1 MTYKIAIVGLGKIA
15 TDQHL
20 PCISKNKKFKL
31 VATVS
36 RNAKLDDVPHFTSLA
51 DLIKSKVK
59 VDCVALC
66 TPPAVRLQMAREAM
80 DAGFDVLIEKPP
92 TPTMGEMLAM
102 VDHAKKRRRV
112 LYATWHSRYNEA
124 LDMAKKKLKGKKVS
138 FLRITWKEDV
148 NKWHPGQE
156 WIAQPGGFG
165 VFDPGINALSAVTKI
180 MPEPLYVESSQIEV
194 PENWSTPIGVEIKFK
209 FGDGRAADLSAE
221 FDWRQRGE
229 QTWNIDLKTTDGM
242 EMNFTNGGSVLSI
255 NGKLVIKAKLEEYEM
270 IYAKFAKLL
279 KARKSEADATPL
291 QLVCDAY
298 MLAKPKVVAK
308 FAWDA

>member
-15 TDQHL
+15 TDQHV
-20 PCISKNKKFKL
+20 PCIRKNKKFKL

-36 RNAKLDDVPHFTSLA
+36 RHASLPDVPHFTSLSE
-51 DLIKSKVK
+51 LIASKVK

-66 TPPAVRLQMAREAM
+66 TPPSVRLAMAREAL
-80 DAGFDVLIEKPP
+80 DAGLDVLIEKPP
-92 TPTMGEMLAM
+92 TPTVGEMQAM
-102 VDHAKKRRRV
+102 IQHAKKRKRV

-124 LDMAKKKLKGKKVS
+124 LDIAKKKLKGKHVT

-180 MPEPLYVESSQIEV
+180 LPEPIFVESSVIEV
-194 PENWSTPIGVEIKFK
+194 PENWATPIGVQITFK
-209 FGDGRAADLSAE
+209 RGDGQPADMSAV

-229 QTWNIDLKTTDGM
+229 QTWNIDLKTSDGM

-279 KARKSEADATPL
+279 KARKSDTDATPL
-291 QLVCDAY
+291 QLICDAY
-298 MLAKPKVVAK
+298 MLAKPKVVQK
-308 FAWDA
+308 FQWD